1 MEPRRVKDERL
12 MYVRVVP
19 ARGGGEEVVVVGVS
33 VGIVVLTWC
42 LKERKLGRGGGRG
55 VRDSRRQR
63 VRNGIVDHLFRVP
76 ARSKGTH

>member
-1 MEPRRVKDERL
+1 
-12 MYVRVVP
+12 
-19 ARGGGEEVVVVGVS
+19 